1 MIEALGPKLVNDC
14 DCRSQQDFC
23 WLCRSHAGYLLE
35 HGELNLMRD
44 RIPVLDHGY
53 IELLDSMGGDI
64 DIVNAAR
71 TSFDSQGIYHIADCP
86 ETSAKTNWEKA
97 RDCRAAGCH
106 DKNGRHLSDRDAG
119 LINFLMRERH
129 GTPFE
134 MVEFKFA
141 VKAPIF
147 VFREWHR
154 HRIASI
160 NEMSGR
166 YVELE
171 REFYVPSRE
180 DIRVQKGKPGSYFYE
195 AMDDDAAAA
204 KVAEAIRFSSNAAFD
219 EYEAMLADGVAKE
232 VARLVLP
239 VNTYSKMVWKTNL
252 RALMNFLSLR
262 NHEHAQRE
270 IMYYAAAMEQIVST
284 ITPVA
289 IDKFIEHGRRTP

>member
-1 MIEALGPKLVNDC
+1 MK
-14 DCRSQQDFC
+14 
-23 WLCRSHAGYLLE
+23 
-35 HGELNLMRD
+35 D

-71 TSFDSQGIYHIADCP
+71 TSFDGH
-86 ETSAKTNWEKA
+86 ETEMT
-97 RDCRAAGCH
+97 
-106 DKNGRHLSDRDAG
+106 DRNAG

-180 DIRVQKGKPGSYFYE
+180 DIRVQKGKPGAYYFE
-195 AMDDDAAAA
+195 MVSDEEG
-204 KVAEAIRFSSNAAFD
+204 AEGVRTAIRAICNGSFNT
-219 EYEAMLADGVAKE
+219 YEGLLANGVAKE

-252 RALMNFLSLR
+252 RAVMNFLSLR

-284 ITPVA
+284 IAPVA

>member
-1 MIEALGPKLVNDC
+1 
-14 DCRSQQDFC
+14 
-23 WLCRSHAGYLLE
+23 
-35 HGELNLMRD
+35 MRD

-53 IELLDSMGGDI
+53 IELLDHMGSDI

-71 TSFDSQGIYHIADCP
+71 TSFDAASVYHAWSCTLAVPHGTGMECDCAH
-86 ETSAKTNWEKA
+86 T
-97 RDCRAAGCH
+97 H
-106 DKNGRHLSDRDAG
+106 DHDGKRSLTRQDAG

-147 VFREWHR
+147 LMREWHR

-171 REFYVPSRE
+171 REFYVPDRD
-180 DIRVQKGKPGSYFYE
+180 DIRVQKGKPGAYYYE
-195 AMDDDAAAA
+195 TVDSD
-204 KVAEAIRFSSNAAFD
+204 AEAVDVMHIIKDSSNAAFD
-219 EYEAMLADGVAKE
+219 AYEAMLAGGLAKE

-270 IMYYAAAMEQIVST
+270 IMYYASIMEQIVST
-284 ITPVA
+284 IVPVA
-289 IDKFIEHGRRTP
+289 IDAFIDHGRRTP

>member
-1 MIEALGPKLVNDC
+1 MNIL
-14 DCRSQQDFC
+14 
-23 WLCRSHAGYLLE
+23 
-35 HGELNLMRD
+35 D
-44 RIPVLDHGY
+44 RGS
-53 IELLDSMGGDI
+53 IELLDSMGSDL

-71 TSFDSQGIYHIADCP
+71 TSFDGGSIYHARWCAAVSSSNLDCSC
-86 ETSAKTNWEKA
+86 EAS
-97 RDCRAAGCH
+97 G
-106 DKNGRHLSDRDAG
+106 DKYNDGSGALLPRDAG
-119 LINFLMRERH
+119 LINFLLKNSH

-171 REFYVPSRE
+171 REFYVPHRD
-180 DIRVQKGKPGSYFYE
+180 DIREQKGKPGAYYYQRIN
-195 AMDDDAAAA
+195 DDR
-204 KVAEAIRFSSNAAFD
+204 KAEAAGIAIDLACRYSFD
-219 EYEAMLADGVAKE
+219 TYERMLSAGIAKE

-262 NHEHAQRE
+262 NHEHAQIE
-270 IMYYAAAMEQIVST
+270 IRRYAEAIEEI
-284 ITPVA
+284 ITPIVPVA
-289 IDKFIEHGRRTP
+289 MAAFNEHGRKTP